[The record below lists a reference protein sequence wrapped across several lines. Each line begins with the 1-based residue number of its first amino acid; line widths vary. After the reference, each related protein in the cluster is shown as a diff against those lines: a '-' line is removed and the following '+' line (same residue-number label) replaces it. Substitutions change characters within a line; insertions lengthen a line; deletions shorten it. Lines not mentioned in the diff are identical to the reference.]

1 MIARRLVAIPF
12 ALAVF
17 AAPIIMA
24 LPIGHPSV
32 VVQVFA
38 TTRTHCVEQAR
49 KPDIGRTREPITLF
63 GDRGARVSARAQW
76 DLKGDDMN
84 ELIIKIIRNLLRG
97 VAVVVAVAIAVAGY
111 LVYPG
116 TPSDASSLIFQGF
129 VPLPS
134 AALLSVL
141 DYLTVNDHELYVTNE
156 STGDVY
162 RVHIREDA
170 LPTAADVSRL
180 PGEPAAHG
188 VVIEPSSHLAF
199 VTRSD
204 ANSVDI
210 FDPDTM
216 AAIKR
221 IPVADDPDAVFYDE
235 LNRLV
240 YVASGDSH
248 LATLIDPATRVTLAT
263 IPLGGKPEF
272 AALDVSRSLLYQ
284 NLHDTDSVVAI
295 DIAKRAVVQRWPLQ
309 GCTAPT
315 GMAFDDIHRQLFIGC
330 GANAVLAVF
339 DLSEHRVVATIP
351 IGKGPDSVAFDP
363 GLHRIYTT
371 GKSGVLVVIQ
381 QEEPNKYRILDTVH
395 LHYGAHTLAVDSR
408 THVLYVGYAGL
419 IVNPRVAVFIPR

>member
-1 MIARRLVAIPF
+1 MK
-12 ALAVF
+12 
-17 AAPIIMA
+17 
-24 LPIGHPSV
+24 
-32 VVQVFA
+32 
-38 TTRTHCVEQAR
+38 TTI
-49 KPDIGRTREPITLF
+49 K
-63 GDRGARVSARAQW
+63 
-76 DLKGDDMN
+76 N
-84 ELIIKIIRNLLRG
+84 LIIG
-97 VAVVVAVAIAVAGY
+97 AAAAVVAAMAIAGY

-116 TPSDASSLIFQGF
+116 TPSGSSSLIFQGY

-141 DYLTVNDHELYVTNE
+141 DYLTVNDRQLFVTNE

-162 RVHIREDA
+162 RVHIRKDA

-199 VTRSD
+199 VSRSD

-210 FDPDTM
+210 FDPVTM
-216 AAIKR
+216 AAVKR
-221 IPVADDPDAVFYDE
+221 IPVADDPDAIFYDE
-235 LNRLV
+235 FNRLV

-248 LATLIDPATRVTLAT
+248 LATLIDPMTRLTLAT

-272 AALDVSRSLLYQ
+272 ATLDASTKLLYQ
-284 NLHDTDSVVAI
+284 NLQDADSVVAI

-309 GCTAPT
+309 GCKAPT
-315 GMAFDDIHRQLFIGC
+315 GMAFDDIHRRLFIGC

-339 DLSEHRVVATIP
+339 DLSERRVVATIP
-351 IGKGPDSVAFDP
+351 IGKAPDSVAFDP

-381 QEEPNKYRILDTVH
+381 QDEPSRYKILDTVH
-395 LHYGAHTLAVDSR
+395 LHYGAHTLTVDPE
-408 THVLYVGYAGL
+408 THALYVGYAGL
-419 IVNPRVAVFIPR
+419 VVNPRVAVFIPRP